1 MGAPGRPRPGGP
13 KALPDQ
19 TRPDPL
25 PLAFGQDGN
34 RCQGQGVQ
42 RDDGQAPEEGV
53 ADDPATRDKR
63 AYPQS
68 RRDSSCPK
76 ACRLTQCRAGEGVIF
91 PIQV

>member
-1 MGAPGRPRPGGP
+1 M
-13 KALPDQ
+13 
-19 TRPDPL
+19 
-25 PLAFGQDGN
+25 
-34 RCQGQGVQ
+34 Q
-42 RDDGQAPEEGV
+42 RDDGQAPEEDV